1 MEVITIKIHIAK
13 DFSDYHDVKLDLN
26 ADNY

>member
-1 MEVITIKIHIAK
+1 MEMITIKIHIAK

-26 ADNY
+26 ADND